1 MQEKKRLILIMIFIL
16 TIAIINLIMIK
27 PVQAATQLRSTDI
40 DKIDEQKY
48 PGVKQM
54 IKDLQEK
61 HPNWNF
67 KILYTELDWYEVL
80 MNESVGHGD
89 SPRNLISVGNS
100 YTGEWV
106 CESCTS
112 EKYYDNGN
120 WHCASEKTLKYMMDA
135 RNSINETD
143 IFQFMELTYQE
154 CTIENIKTMVTGTFL
169 DNESYINAII
179 TAGKNYNVSPYY
191 IVALAIQEQGR
202 SGSTTISGTYAGY
215 EGYYNIFNINAS
227 GNNKET
233 IITNALTY
241 AKNNEWNTLEKSIDG
256 GVKKISTSYIGRGQ
270 DTLYL
275 KKFDVDNSD
284 NQLYWHQYQQNVMAA
299 QNEGVTI
306 RKTFEE
312 INSIDSAYTFVIP
325 VYTNM
330 PEQASEKPS
339 KDKVINSENY
349 EKVRVN
355 VSSALNLRATPKGAI
370 INKLDANEIVY
381 RLEKATEKVANT
393 YWDKV
398 MKENGIIGYVA
409 RETYDYEPQYKL
421 YLVPVVE
428 EQPENPKNPEDGEVD
443 EPTDKPSDQP
453 EQDTEIPSGGNVEL
467 PTISNEKIK
476 VEQESNRVIIT
487 PETTVQQ
494 IRDLV
499 GAEISIT
506 DKDGKKLEATAV
518 AGTGSTIS
526 GNYTIVMLGD
536 ANGDGKINSGDLF
549 NIQKSLIQ
557 NSTVEEYISKSMDA
571 NKDGKINSGD
581 LFIIQKH
588 LLGKGNI
595 TID

>member
-1 MQEKKRLILIMIFIL
+1 MQEKKRLILIVIFVL
-16 TIAIINLIMIK
+16 TIAIINLIMMK
-27 PVQAATQLRSTDI
+27 PVQAATQSRSTEI

-54 IKDLQEK
+54 IKDLQGK

-89 SPRNLISVGNS
+89 SPRNLIPVGNS

-120 WHCASEKTLKYMMDA
+120 WHCASEKTLKYIMDA
-135 RNSINETD
+135 RNSLNESD

-154 CTIENIKTMVTGTFL
+154 CTVENIKTMVAGTFL

-179 TAGKNYNVSPYY
+179 TAGKNHNVSPYY
-191 IVALAIQEQGR
+191 IVALAVQEQGR

-233 IITNALTY
+233 IIKNALTY
-241 AKNNEWNTLEKSIDG
+241 AKNNEWDTLEKAIDG
-256 GVKKISTSYIGRGQ
+256 GVKKISTSYIAKGQ

-275 KKFDVDNSD
+275 QKFDVDNTD

-330 PEQASEKPS
+330 PEQVSEKPS

-355 VSSALNLRATPKGAI
+355 VSSSLNLRATPKGAI
-370 INKLDANEIVY
+370 INKLNADEIVY
-381 RLEKATEKVANT
+381 RLEKATEKISNT

-398 MKENGIIGYVA
+398 MKENGVIGYVA

-421 YLVPVVE
+421 YLIPIVE
-428 EQPENPKNPEDGEVD
+428 EQPENPDEGSTD
-443 EPTDKPSDQP
+443 EPTQEP
-453 EQDTEIPSGGNVEL
+453 EVPSGGNIEL
-467 PTISNEKIK
+467 PTVKNERIK
-476 VEQESNRVIIT
+476 VEQETNQLIAI

-499 GAEISIT
+499 GADIKVIDKEGKELDIT
-506 DKDGKKLEATAV
+506 AIP
-518 AGTGSTIS
+518 GTGSTIN

-536 ANGDGKINSGDLF
+536 ANGDGRINSGDLF

-557 NSTVEEYISKSMDA
+557 NSTLEEYIRKSMDA

>member
-1 MQEKKRLILIMIFIL
+1 MKGI
-16 TIAIINLIMIK
+16 TI
-27 PVQAATQLRSTDI
+27 
-40 DKIDEQKY
+40 Y
-48 PGVKQM
+48 
-54 IKDLQEK
+54 
-61 HPNWNF
+61 
-67 KILYTELDWYEVL
+67 
-80 MNESVGHGD
+80 
-89 SPRNLISVGNS
+89 LIS
-100 YTGEWV
+100 
-106 CESCTS
+106 
-112 EKYYDNGN
+112 
-120 WHCASEKTLKYMMDA
+120 
-135 RNSINETD
+135 
-143 IFQFMELTYQE
+143 
-154 CTIENIKTMVTGTFL
+154 
-169 DNESYINAII
+169 
-179 TAGKNYNVSPYY
+179 
-191 IVALAIQEQGR
+191 
-202 SGSTTISGTYAGY
+202 
-215 EGYYNIFNINAS
+215 
-227 GNNKET
+227 T

-275 KKFDVDNSD
+275 QKFDVDNSD

-299 QNEGVTI
+299 QNEGITI
-306 RKTFEE
+306 RETFEE
-312 INSIDSAYTFVIP
+312 INSIDSSYTFVIP

-330 PEQASEKPS
+330 PEQVSEKPS
-339 KDKVINSENY
+339 KDKVINSGNY

-421 YLVPVVE
+421 YLIPIVE
-428 EQPENPKNPEDGEVD
+428 EQPENPEDIPVD
-443 EPTDKPSDQP
+443 EPTDKPSDEP

-476 VEQESNRVIIT
+476 VDQEKNQVIII

-494 IRDLV
+494 IKDLV

-506 DKDGKKLEATAV
+506 DKDGNELGATAV
-518 AGTGSTIS
+518 AGTGSTIN

-536 ANGDGKINSGDLF
+536 VNGDGKINSGDLF

-557 NSTVEEYISKSMDA
+557 NSIVEEYISKSMDA

>member
-1 MQEKKRLILIMIFIL
+1 MQEKKRLILIVIFVL
-16 TIAIINLIMIK
+16 TIAIINLIMMK
-27 PVQAATQLRSTDI
+27 PVQAATQSRSTEI
-40 DKIDEQKY
+40 DRIDEQKY
-48 PGVKQM
+48 PGIKQM
-54 IKDLQEK
+54 IKDLQGK

-89 SPRNLISVGNS
+89 SPRNLIPVGNS

-135 RNSINETD
+135 RNSINESD

-154 CTIENIKTMVTGTFL
+154 CTVENIKTMVAGTFL

-179 TAGKNYNVSPYY
+179 TAGKNHNVSPYY
-191 IVALAIQEQGR
+191 IVALAVQEQGR

-330 PEQASEKPS
+330 PEQVSEKPS

-355 VSSALNLRATPKGAI
+355 VSSSLNLRATPKGAI
-370 INKLDANEIVY
+370 INKLNADEIVY
-381 RLEKATEKVANT
+381 RLEKATEKISNT

-398 MKENGIIGYVA
+398 MKENGVIGYVA

-421 YLVPVVE
+421 YLIPVGE
-428 EQPENPKNPEDGEVD
+428 EQPENPEKPEEGTTGE
-443 EPTDKPSDQP
+443 P
-453 EQDTEIPSGGNVEL
+453 EQDAETPSGGNVEL
-467 PTISNEKIK
+467 PIISNEKIK
-476 VEQESNRVIIT
+476 VDQEKNQVIIT
-487 PETTVQQ
+487 PEITVQQ
-494 IRDLV
+494 IKDLV
-499 GAEISIT
+499 GAEISVT
-506 DKDGKKLEATAV
+506 DMDGNELGATAV
-518 AGTGSTIS
+518 AGTGSTIN

-536 ANGDGKINSGDLF
+536 VNGDGKVNSGDTLAIKQHIKLVKEMT
-549 NIQKSLIQ
+549 NEAYLNAADI
-557 NSTVEEYISKSMDA
+557 
-571 NKDGKINSGD
+571 NKDGKVNSGD
-581 LFIIQKH
+581 SLIAKQHIKEVKFISIQK
-588 LLGKGNI
+588 
-595 TID
+595 

>member
-1 MQEKKRLILIMIFIL
+1 MQEKKRLILIVIFVL
-16 TIAIINLIMIK
+16 TISIINLIMMK
-27 PVQAATQLRSTDI
+27 PVQAATQSRSTEI

-54 IKDLQEK
+54 IKDLQGK

-89 SPRNLISVGNS
+89 SPRNLIPVGNS

-135 RNSINETD
+135 RNSINESD

-154 CTIENIKTMVTGTFL
+154 CTIENIKTMVAGTFL

-191 IVALAIQEQGR
+191 VVALAIQEQGR

-241 AKNNEWNTLEKSIDG
+241 AKNNEWDTLEKSIDG
-256 GVKKISTSYIGRGQ
+256 GVKKISTSYIARGQ

-275 KKFDVDNSD
+275 QKFDVDNSD
-284 NQLYWHQYQQNVMAA
+284 GQLYWHQYQQNVMAA
-299 QNEGVTI
+299 KNEGVTI

-312 INSIDSAYTFVIP
+312 INSIDSSYTFVIP
-325 VYTNM
+325 VYINM
-330 PEQASEKPS
+330 PEQISEQPS
-339 KDKVINSENY
+339 KDKVINTENL

-355 VSSALNLRATPKGAI
+355 VSSSLNLRSTPKGTI
-370 INKLDANEIVY
+370 INKLNADEIVY
-381 RLEKATEKVANT
+381 RLEKATEKISNT

-398 MKENGIIGYVA
+398 MKENGVIGYVA

-421 YLVPVVE
+421 YLIPIVE
-428 EQPENPKNPEDGEVD
+428 EQPENPDEGTTD
-443 EPTDKPSDQP
+443 EPTQEP
-453 EQDTEIPSGGNVEL
+453 EIPSGGNIEL
-467 PTISNEKIK
+467 PTVKNERIK
-476 VEQESNRVIIT
+476 VEQETNQLIII

-494 IRDLV
+494 IRDLLGTDIKV
-499 GAEISIT
+499 IDKEGNELDIT
-506 DKDGKKLEATAV
+506 AIP
-518 AGTGSTIS
+518 GTGSTIN

-536 ANGDGKINSGDLF
+536 ANGDGRINSGDLF

-557 NSTVEEYISKSMDA
+557 NSSLEEYISKSMDA

>member
-1 MQEKKRLILIMIFIL
+1 MQEKKRVILIIIFIL
-16 TIAIINLIMIK
+16 TIAIINLITIK
-27 PVQAATQLRSTDI
+27 PVQAATQSRSTDI

-48 PGVKQM
+48 PGVKEI
-54 IKDLQEK
+54 IKKIQEE
-61 HPNWNF
+61 HPNWKF

-80 MNESVGHGD
+80 MNESVGHGE
-89 SPRNLISVGNS
+89 SPRNLVPVGNS

-135 RNSINETD
+135 RNYINESD

-154 CTIENIKTMVTGTFL
+154 CTIENIKTMVAGTFL
-169 DNESYINAII
+169 DNENYINAII

-191 IVALAIQEQGR
+191 IVALAVQEQGR

-233 IITNALTY
+233 IIKNALTY
-241 AKNNEWNTLEKSIDG
+241 AQNNEWNTLEKSIDG

-275 KKFDVDNSD
+275 QKFDVDNSD

-312 INSIDSAYTFVIP
+312 INSIESAYTFVIP
-325 VYTNM
+325 VYKNM
-330 PEQASEKPS
+330 PEQISEKPS
-339 KDKVINSENY
+339 KDKVINTENL

-355 VSSALNLRATPKGAI
+355 VSSSLNLRATPKGSV
-370 INKLDANEIVY
+370 INKLTANEIVY

-409 RETYDYEPQYKL
+409 RETYDYEPEYKL
-421 YLVPVVE
+421 YLIPIVE
-428 EQPENPKNPEDGEVD
+428 EQPGNPEKGPENDTTQ
-443 EPTDKPSDQP
+443 EP
-453 EQDTEIPSGGNVEL
+453 EIPSGGNIEL
-467 PTISNEKIK
+467 PTVKNERIKI
-476 VEQESNRVIIT
+476 EQETKKLIII
-487 PETTVQQ
+487 PETTIQQ
-494 IRDLV
+494 IKDLV
-499 GAEISIT
+499 GIEIKVI
-506 DKDGKKLEATAV
+506 DNEGKEMEATAI
-518 AGTGSTIS
+518 AGTGCTIN
-526 GNYTIVMLGD
+526 GNYTIIMLGD
-536 ANGDGKINSGDLF
+536 TNGDGKINSGDLF
-549 NIQKSLIQ
+549 NIQKNLLQ
-557 NSTVEEYISKSMDA
+557 NTTVEDYIKKSMDA

>member
-1 MQEKKRLILIMIFIL
+1 MQEKKRLILIVIFIL
-16 TIAIINLIMIK
+16 TIAIINLITIK
-27 PVQAATQLRSTDI
+27 PVQAATQSRSTDI

-48 PGVKQM
+48 PGVKEI
-54 IKDLQEK
+54 IKKIQEE

-80 MNESVGHGD
+80 MNESVGHGE
-89 SPRNLISVGNS
+89 SPRNLVPVGNS

-135 RNSINETD
+135 RNSLNESD
-143 IFQFMELTYQE
+143 VFQFMELTYQE
-154 CTIENIKTMVTGTFL
+154 CTIENIKTMVAGTFL
-169 DNESYINAII
+169 DNENYINAII

-191 IVALAIQEQGR
+191 IVALAVQEQGR

-233 IITNALTY
+233 IIKNALTY
-241 AKNNEWNTLEKSIDG
+241 AQNNEWDTLEKSIDG

-275 KKFDVDNSD
+275 QKFDVDNLD

-312 INSIDSAYTFVIP
+312 INSIESAYTFVIP
-325 VYTNM
+325 VYKNM
-330 PEQASEKPS
+330 PEQISEKPS
-339 KDKVINSENY
+339 KDKVINTENL

-355 VSSALNLRATPKGAI
+355 VSSSLNLRATPKGSV
-370 INKLDANEIVY
+370 INKLTANEIVY

-409 RETYDYEPQYKL
+409 RETYDYEPEYKL
-421 YLVPVVE
+421 YLIPIVE
-428 EQPENPKNPEDGEVD
+428 EKPGNPEEGPENDTTQ
-443 EPTDKPSDQP
+443 EP
-453 EQDTEIPSGGNVEL
+453 EIPSGGNIEL
-467 PTISNEKIK
+467 PTVKNERIKI
-476 VEQESNRVIIT
+476 EQETKKLIII
-487 PETTVQQ
+487 PETTIQQ
-494 IRDLV
+494 IKDLV
-499 GAEISIT
+499 GIEIKVI
-506 DKDGKKLEATAV
+506 DNEGKEMEATAI
-518 AGTGSTIS
+518 AGTGCTIN
-526 GNYTIVMLGD
+526 GNYTIIMLGD
-536 ANGDGKINSGDLF
+536 TNGDGKINSGDLF
-549 NIQKSLIQ
+549 NIQKNLLQ
-557 NSTVEEYISKSMDA
+557 NTTVEDYIRKSMDA